1 MKYIKKILPDLQK
14 TIYKVNV
21 GDTVQVYYEIKE
33 GEKKRIQS
41 FKGIIIKK
49 QGNST
54 FTVRK
59 TSGTIGVERIF
70 QMKSPILK
78 EIKKIRSF
86 QVRRAKLYYF
96 RKSIVNKTKRKHLF
110 TKV

>member
-1 MKYIKKILPDLQK
+1 MKSIKRPVKDLKNK
-14 TIYKVNV
+14 TSKLQA
-21 GDTVQVYYEIKE
+21 GDTVKVYYEIKE

-54 FTVRK
+54 FTIRK

-70 QMKSPILK
+70 QIKSPI
-78 EIKKIRSF
+78 IKKIKQIMSGK
-86 QVRRAKLYYF
+86 VRRAKLYYF
-96 RKSIVNKTKRKHLF
+96 RKLIGKKR
-110 TKV
+110 